1 MESLSLSR
9 VASPFSSSLPR
20 SKSPSYG
27 NSRRSKVPLYRTGG
41 LVPSSGFAGLVSA
54 VASLNSVH
62 TALALNYD
70 DFVNNVKDTALGA
83 ADSSSDSFSLINME
97 LPNLSLPDFN
107 FSFIAANPL
116 AIIVG
121 LVGVSIPLIAL
132 RASAGPQNSG
142 VISAVETYAQL
153 SGEENAQLL
162 DIRASEEVKEN
173 GQADLKSLRKRI
185 IQVPYAAENETFVDT
200 VLAKCKDV
208 ENTVLYILDRWA

>member
-9 VASPFSSSLPR
+9 VASSFSSSLPR

-41 LVPSSGFAGLVSA
+41 LVPSSGFVGLVSA

-121 LVGVSIPLIAL
+121 LVGVSIPLIAF

-142 VISAVETYAQL
+142 VVSVVETYAQL
-153 SGEENAQLL
+153 SGKEENAQLL

-185 IQVPYAAENETFVDT
+185 IQVPYAAEDETFVDT

-208 ENTVLYILDRWA
+208 ENTVLYILDR